1 MIEKISAINNIINSF
16 VWGPYMLVLLIGT
29 GVYMSIRTYFFQVKN
44 FNIWAKLTYGSMFD
58 KHEKGHN
65 ITPFQ
70 AVSVALASTI
80 GIGSIAGIATAIVSG
95 GPGALFWMVVSAFFG
110 MMTKFSEVVLSVY
123 FREKDEKGIH
133 YGGPMYYIEKGLK
146 QKWLS
151 ILFAIFASIAT
162 FGAGNMTQ
170 SNAIAGLLNQT
181 IKLPEYVSGIIV
193 AIIVAL
199 VLIGGIKRISSV
211 SEKLVPFMATI
222 YFIASI
228 IILIINFKNI
238 PQAIKLIV
246 SEAFSL
252 KSAASGITGYAIFIA
267 MRYGIARGVFS
278 NEAGLGTAPIAHTAS
293 NTNNPIKQG
302 MWGIF
307 EVFNTLIIC
316 LLTGLVIISSDL
328 YLYGNTAA
336 DGAVLTSLAFK
347 EAIGII
353 GEIVITISSILFAFS
368 TIIGWSYYGETCL
381 GYLTKRN
388 KIVIMSYKIIFIII
402 IVIGATSDLKSVW
415 AIADTFNGLMAIPNL
430 IGVILLSPIVITM
443 VKKYLKNPISVELE
457 N

>member
-1 MIEKISAINNIINSF
+1 
-16 VWGPYMLVLLIGT
+16 
-29 GVYMSIRTYFFQVKN
+29 
-44 FNIWAKLTYGSMFD
+44 
-58 KHEKGHN
+58 
-65 ITPFQ
+65 
-70 AVSVALASTI
+70 
-80 GIGSIAGIATAIVSG
+80 
-95 GPGALFWMVVSAFFG
+95 
-110 MMTKFSEVVLSVY
+110 
-123 FREKDEKGIH
+123 
-133 YGGPMYYIEKGLK
+133 
-146 QKWLS
+146 
-151 ILFAIFASIAT
+151 
-162 FGAGNMTQ
+162 
-170 SNAIAGLLNQT
+170 
-181 IKLPEYVSGIIV
+181 
-193 AIIVAL
+193 
-199 VLIGGIKRISSV
+199 
-211 SEKLVPFMATI
+211 
-222 YFIASI
+222 
-228 IILIINFKNI
+228 
-238 PQAIKLIV
+238 
-246 SEAFSL
+246 
-252 KSAASGITGYAIFIA
+252 

-293 NTNNPIKQG
+293 NTNNPVKQG

-336 DGAVLTSLAFK
+336 YGAVLTSLAFK

-353 GEIVITISSILFAFS
+353 GEIVITIASILFAFS